1 MRALVLFCGTGSVD
15 RALERAGFEVVSVD
29 LEPKFNPTHVAD
41 ILTWDYQQYQKGY
54 FQFVWASPC
63 CTHFSRAR
71 TTAKTPRDLEG
82 ACALVARTL
91 EIIAYFACPFA
102 FEHPQTGLLKELPIV
117 QGIPYSDVSYCKYGY
132 TYKKAT
138 RIWHNLG
145 DAWQPK
151 PVCSRAHPC
160 KHYEAFRAHPAT
172 AQRGPGR
179 KQGVLMTGDRCSL
192 EQLYSIPPEL
202 CDEIANA
209 ALRANG
215 GDPPEVG
222 GQTGL

>member
-41 ILTWDYQQYQKGY
+41 ILTWDYQQQYQKGY

-91 EIIAYFACPFA
+91 EIIAYFGCPPYA
-102 FEHPQTGLLKELPIV
+102 FENPQTGLLKEQPVV
-117 QGIPYSDVSYCKYGY
+117 QGIPYDDITYCRYGY
-132 TYKKAT
+132 HYRKAT

-151 PVCSRAHPC
+151 PVCCKASPCRAMVDGRHPIS
-160 KHYEAFRAHPAT
+160 AQRAPKKVQGVRVAT
-172 AQRGPGR
+172 ALD
-179 KQGVLMTGDRCSL
+179 KCSL
-192 EQLYSIPPEL
+192 EQLYSIPAEL

-209 ALRANG
+209 ALRANHG
-215 GDPPEVG
+215 RDPP
-222 GQTGL
+222 QAPQ

>member
-1 MRALVLFCGTGSVD
+1 MLHPLLASANNGQDAQRSGGSL
-15 RALERAGFEVVSVD
+15 RPGG
-29 LEPKFNPTHVAD
+29 PH
-41 ILTWDYQQYQKGY
+41 
-54 FQFVWASPC
+54 
-63 CTHFSRAR
+63 
-71 TTAKTPRDLEG
+71 
-82 ACALVARTL
+82 L
-91 EIIAYFACPFA
+91 EIIAHFGCPFA
-102 FEHPQTGLLKELPIV
+102 FENPQTGLLKEQAIV

-132 TYKKAT
+132 SYRKAT

-160 KHYEAFRAHPAT
+160 KHYAAFKAHPAT

-179 KQGVLMTGDRCSL
+179 KQGVLMAGDRCSL
-192 EQLYSIPPEL
+192 EQLYSIPAEL

-215 GDPPEVG
+215 GDPPEAG
-222 GQTGL
+222 GQAGL